1 MAINSNKIISGA
13 YTSDEAEILKIS
25 STKNPSHVPSYINLL
40 VTKICA
46 ITIENNYGSL
56 HVHRNIPVKFKYNLM
71 DCYGRK
77 FNYPLMNINYKIAI
91 SDGSI
96 AKGEVDSSN
105 NIISIEGLKIG
116 KTILQL

>member
-1 MAINSNKIISGA
+1 
-13 YTSDEAEILKIS
+13 
-25 STKNPSHVPSYINLL
+25 
-40 VTKICA
+40 
-46 ITIENNYGSL
+46 
-56 HVHRNIPVKFKYNLM
+56 M